1 MHRRNGFILL
11 GVLGL
16 IAVAMSVVHIV
27 VFPRQGYFGISGLG
41 ITAVAL
47 MFLNRR
53 WLHPS
58 APTLPRMM
66 MVRSLLVGGLLG
78 ISFTLFFGALMA
90 AG

>member
-16 IAVAMSVVHIV
+16 VAVAMIVVHIV
-27 VFPRQGYFGISGLG
+27 VFRRQGYFGISGLG
-41 ITAVAL
+41 MTAVAL

-58 APTLPRMM
+58 APPLPRKMLL
-66 MVRSLLVGGLLG
+66 RSLLIGGMIGL
-78 ISFTLFFGALMA
+78 SFTFFFGALMSA
-90 AG
+90 N